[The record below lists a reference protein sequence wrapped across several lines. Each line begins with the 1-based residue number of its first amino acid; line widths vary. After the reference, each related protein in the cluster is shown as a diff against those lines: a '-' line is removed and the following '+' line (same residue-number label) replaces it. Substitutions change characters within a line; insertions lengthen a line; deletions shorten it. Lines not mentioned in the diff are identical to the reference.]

1 MKQGFPRYKLFG
13 YFLMFCLIS
22 SSRFWEFSSS
32 DTHDID
38 ALPWI
43 VFAVRIVP
51 LLIILGILFFDD
63 ILNGFK
69 GLLSLRKH
77 YFLVLSIYLLSSFI
91 SSLTVYGEIYS
102 AWKTTEL
109 IIITYLGAHVYAYVK
124 TVDKKQIAFLL
135 RNYFNVVVLFAIATI
150 ISSIIYFDIAFRFSY
165 YQMESVF
172 PPMNSNAL
180 GFFAL
185 GSLMYFYFVPFK
197 NTALKYVSI
206 GVFFALF
213 FLSLSR
219 TSYIAFFILV
229 GLFVLR
235 NVITLLRDQ
244 RISKLRLTGFALVF
258 IVSSAF
264 VVMNGEALLESVTKG
279 QSTEELSEMSHR
291 VFTWQAA
298 TLSIKKR
305 PIFGYGLV
313 AETRKLV
320 DKYPSIVT
328 YKSDSIGNVHSSIFE
343 CLLASGF
350 VGALPYLLSLVYFFI
365 RSSWF
370 IVFGK
375 MKGNINNIHLF
386 ACSFMIVMFFRMITG
401 SALTLVSFEFITLV
415 LLYAT
420 KSFPWQMKLSYDK

>member
-1 MKQGFPRYKLFG
+1 MKQGFPRYKILAF
-13 YFLMFCLIS
+13 FLMFCLIS

-51 LLIILGILFFDD
+51 LLLILCVLFFDD
-63 ILNGFK
+63 LLHGFK
-69 GLLSLRKH
+69 GILSLRKH
-77 YFLVLSIYLLSSFI
+77 FFLVLSIYLLVSFG
-91 SSLTVYGEIYS
+91 SALTVYGEIYS

-109 IIITYLGAHVYAYVK
+109 IIITYLAAHVYAYVQ
-124 TVDKKQIAFLL
+124 TTDKKQISYLF
-135 RNYFNVVVLFAIATI
+135 RSYFNVVILFAISII
-150 ISSIIYFDIAFRFSY
+150 ISSIVYFDIAFRFSY
-165 YQMESVF
+165 YQMESIF

-185 GSLMYFYFVPFK
+185 GSLMYFFFVPFK
-197 NTALKYVSI
+197 NSSLKFLSV
-206 GVFFALF
+206 GVFFTLF

-219 TSYIAFFILV
+219 TSYIAFFMVI

-235 NVITLLRDQ
+235 NIITLLREQ
-244 RISKLRLTGFALVF
+244 RINKLRLIGFALVF
-258 IVSSAF
+258 LFSSAF
-264 VVMNGEALLESVTKG
+264 AVINGEALLESVTKG

-298 TLSIKKR
+298 SLSIKKR

-343 CLLASGF
+343 SLLASGL
-350 VGALPYLLSLVYFFI
+350 VGALPYLLSLVYFFF

-375 MKGNINNIHLF
+375 LRDNINNIHLF
-386 ACSFMIVMFFRMITG
+386 ACSFMVVMFFRMLTG

-415 LLYAT
+415 LLYGT
-420 KSFPWQMKLSYDK
+420 KSFPWQMKYSHAQ